1 MDMITTP
8 NDNQQLQVLQ
18 KVLGAATDE
27 ASQAMSVWTGGK
39 ISLTLD
45 CIREIPL
52 EEVTQEFDLGM
63 DLLTMV
69 VLTIEGEIGGTMI
82 LTFDEENGRRLAA
95 TLFKQEVST
104 DPEWTELERSALNE
118 TGNILGCAYFNAI
131 ARLVDCE
138 FVPSPPT
145 FLQDYGVCVLE
156 QALMQQAQE
165 TMDVLIC
172 QTTFLQGSEKL
183 NWNILFV
190 PDPKMR
196 ATLNAA
202 T

>member
-1 MDMITTP
+1 MNMTTNA
-8 NDNQQLQVLQ
+8 NDPQLQVLQ
-18 KVLGAATDE
+18 NVLGAATDE
-27 ASQAMSVWTGGK
+27 ASKAMSVWTGGK

-52 EEVTQEFDLGM
+52 EMVTQEFDLGM

-95 TLFKQEVST
+95 TLFKQDVST
-104 DPEWTELERSALNE
+104 DTEWTELERSALNE

-131 ARLVDCE
+131 ARLVECE

-156 QALMQQAQE
+156 QALMQQAHE
-165 TMDVLIC
+165 TTDVLIC

-190 PDPKMR
+190 PDPKMHE
-196 ATLNAA
+196 TLRAA

>member
-1 MDMITTP
+1 MNMTTNA
-8 NDNQQLQVLQ
+8 NDPQLQVLQ
-18 KVLGAATDE
+18 NVLGAATDE

-52 EEVTQEFDLGM
+52 EMVTQEFDLGM

-95 TLFKQEVST
+95 TLFKQDVSS
-104 DPEWTELERSALNE
+104 DAEWTELERSALNE

-131 ARLVDCE
+131 ARLLECE

-156 QALMQQAQE
+156 QALMQQAHE
-165 TMDVLIC
+165 TTDVLIC

-190 PDPKMR
+190 PDPKMHE
-196 ATLNAA
+196 TLRAA

>member
-1 MDMITTP
+1 MDITSSSQA
-8 NDNQQLQVLQ
+8 QQLQMLQNVLE
-18 KVLGAATDE
+18 AATSE

-45 CIREIPL
+45 CVREIPL
-52 EEVTQEFDLGM
+52 EMVTQEFDLGM

-69 VLTIEGEIGGTMI
+69 VLTIEGEVGGTMI

-95 TLFKQEVST
+95 ALFQQEVST
-104 DPEWTELERSALNE
+104 DPEWSELERSALSE

-131 ARLVDCE
+131 ARVVDRE

-145 FLQDYGVCVLE
+145 FLQDYGVCVLQ
-156 QALMQQAQE
+156 QALMEQIQE
-165 TMDVLIC
+165 TTDVLIC
-172 QTTFLQGSEKL
+172 QTTFLQGAEKL

-190 PDPKMR
+190 PDPRMR
-196 ATLNAA
+196 ETLHAA
-202 T
+202 Y

>member
-1 MDMITTP
+1 MNMITST
-8 NDNQQLQVLQ
+8 NDQKLQMFQ
-18 KVLGAATDE
+18 EVLGAATEE

-45 CIREIPL
+45 CVRELPL
-52 EEVTQEFDLGM
+52 EMVTQEFDLGM

-69 VLTIEGEIGGTMI
+69 VLTIEGETGGTMI

-104 DPEWTELERSALNE
+104 DPQWSELEQSALSE

-145 FLQDYGVCVLE
+145 FLQDYGVCVLQ
-156 QALMQQAQE
+156 QALMQQAHE
-165 TMDVLIC
+165 TTDVLIC
-172 QTTFLQGSEKL
+172 QTTFLQDTEKL

-196 ATLNAA
+196 EMLRSAT
-202 T
+202 

>member
-1 MDMITTP
+1 MEITTS
-8 NDNQQLQVLQ
+8 DNGQQLQVLQ
-18 KVLGAATDE
+18 RVLGAATEE
-27 ASQAMSVWTGGK
+27 ASQAMSVWTGGS
-39 ISLTLD
+39 ISLSLD
-45 CIREIPL
+45 CVREMPL
-52 EEVTQEFDLGM
+52 EMVTQEFDLGM

-95 TLFKQEVST
+95 TLLGNEVST
-104 DPEWTELERSALNE
+104 DPEWSAYEQSALNE

-131 ARLVDCE
+131 ARLVECE

-145 FLQDYGVCVLE
+145 FLQDYGVCVLQ
-156 QALMQQAQE
+156 QALMQQAQDA
-165 TMDVLIC
+165 MDVLIC
-172 QTTFLQGSEKL
+172 QTTFLQGNEKL

-196 ATLNAA
+196 NTLRSV

>member
-1 MDMITTP
+1 MNMTTNA
-8 NDNQQLQVLQ
+8 NDPQLQVLQ

-52 EEVTQEFDLGM
+52 EMVTQEFDLGM
-63 DLLTMV
+63 DLMTMV
-69 VLTIEGEIGGTMI
+69 VLTIDGEIGGTMI

-95 TLFKQEVST
+95 TLFKQDVST
-104 DPEWTELERSALNE
+104 DPEWSELERSALNE

-131 ARLVDCE
+131 ARLVGCE
-138 FVPSPPT
+138 FVPSPPM

-156 QALMQQAQE
+156 QALMQQAHE
-165 TMDVLIC
+165 MTDVLIC

-196 ATLNAA
+196 ETLRAA

>member
-1 MDMITTP
+1 MEMTTST
-8 NDNQQLQVLQ
+8 NDQQLRMLQ
-18 KVLGAATDE
+18 NVLGAATEE
-27 ASQAMSVWTGGK
+27 ASHAMSIWTGGE
-39 ISLTLD
+39 ISLSLD
-45 CIREIPL
+45 CVREMPL
-52 EEVTQEFDLGM
+52 EMVTQECDLGM

-69 VLTIEGEIGGTMI
+69 VLTIAGDIGGTMI

-95 TLFKQEVST
+95 TLLRQEVST
-104 DPEWTELERSALNE
+104 DPEWSELERSALNE

-131 ARLVDCE
+131 ARLVNCE

-145 FLQDYGVCVLE
+145 FLQDYGVCVLQ
-156 QALMQQAQE
+156 QALMEQAQE
-165 TMDVLIC
+165 AMDVLIC

-196 ATLNAA
+196 QTLRTAT
-202 T
+202 

>member
-1 MDMITTP
+1 MEMTTNT
-8 NDNQQLQVLQ
+8 NDQQLRMLQ
-18 KVLGAATDE
+18 NVLGAATEE
-27 ASQAMSVWTGGK
+27 ASHAMSIWTGGE
-39 ISLTLD
+39 ISLSLD
-45 CIREIPL
+45 CVREMPL
-52 EEVTQEFDLGM
+52 EMVTQECDLGM

-69 VLTIEGEIGGTMI
+69 VLTIAGDVGGTMI

-95 TLFKQEVST
+95 TLLRQEVST
-104 DPEWTELERSALNE
+104 DPEWSELERSALNE

-131 ARLVDCE
+131 ARLVNCE

-145 FLQDYGVCVLE
+145 FLQDYGVCVLQ
-156 QALMQQAQE
+156 QALMEQAQE
-165 TMDVLIC
+165 AMDVLIC

-196 ATLNAA
+196 QTLRTAT
-202 T
+202 

>member
-1 MDMITTP
+1 MEMITST
-8 NDNQQLQVLQ
+8 NDQQLQMLQ
-18 KVLGAATDE
+18 KVLGAATEE
-27 ASQAMSVWTGGK
+27 ASQAMSVWTGGE
-39 ISLTLD
+39 ISLSLD
-45 CIREIPL
+45 CVREMPL
-52 EEVTQEFDLGM
+52 EMVTQECDLGM

-69 VLTIEGEIGGTMI
+69 VLTIAGDIGGTMI

-95 TLFKQEVST
+95 TLLRQEVSA
-104 DPEWTELERSALNE
+104 DPEWSELERSALNE

-131 ARLVDCE
+131 ARLVNCE

-145 FLQDYGVCVLE
+145 FLQDYGVCVLQ
-156 QALMQQAQE
+156 QALMEQAQE
-165 TMDVLIC
+165 AMDVLIC

-196 ATLNAA
+196 KTLRSAT
-202 T
+202 

>member
-1 MDMITTP
+1 MEMTTNT
-8 NDNQQLQVLQ
+8 NDQQLQILQ

-39 ISLTLD
+39 ITLSLD
-45 CIREIPL
+45 CVREMPL
-52 EEVTQEFDLGM
+52 EMVTEEFDLGM

-69 VLTIEGEIGGTMI
+69 VLTIEGAIGGTMI

-95 TLFKQEVST
+95 TLLRQEVAT
-104 DPEWTELERSALNE
+104 DPQWSELEQSALNE

-131 ARLVDCE
+131 ARLVNSE

-145 FLQDYGVCVLE
+145 FLQDYGVCVLQ
-156 QALMQQAQE
+156 QALMSQAME
-165 TMDVLIC
+165 TTDVLIC

-196 ATLNAA
+196 ETLRTAT
-202 T
+202 

>member
-1 MDMITTP
+1 MELTTST
-8 NDNQQLQVLQ
+8 NDQQLQILE

-27 ASQAMSVWTGGK
+27 ASQAMSVWTGGN
-39 ISLTLD
+39 ITLSLD
-45 CIREIPL
+45 CVREMPL
-52 EEVTQEFDLGM
+52 EMVTQEFDLGM

-69 VLTIEGEIGGTMI
+69 VLTIEGAIGGTMI

-95 TLFKQEVST
+95 TLLKQEVVN
-104 DPEWTELERSALNE
+104 DPEWSELERSALNE

-145 FLQDYGVCVLE
+145 FLQDYGVCVLQ
-156 QALMQQAQE
+156 QALMEQAYE
-165 TMDVLIC
+165 MTDVLIC
-172 QTTFLQGSEKL
+172 QTTFLQGKEKL

-196 ATLNAA
+196 ETLR
-202 T
+202 TTK

>member
-1 MDMITTP
+1 MDMITSA
-8 NDNQQLQVLQ
+8 DSHQLPMLQ
-18 KVLGAATDE
+18 KVLGAATEE

-39 ISLTLD
+39 ISLSLD
-45 CIREIPL
+45 CVREIPI
-52 EEVTQEFDLGM
+52 EMVSQEFDLGM

-95 TLFKQEVST
+95 SLFKQDVST
-104 DPEWTELERSALNE
+104 ESEWSELERSALNE

-131 ARLVDCE
+131 ARLVNSE
-138 FVPSPPT
+138 FVPSPPI
-145 FLQDYGVCVLE
+145 FLQDYGVCVLQ
-156 QALMQQAQE
+156 QALMEQVQE
-165 TMDVLIC
+165 TTDVLIC
-172 QTTFLQGSEKL
+172 QTTFLQGRETL
-183 NWNILFV
+183 NWKILFL

-196 ATLNAA
+196 ETLRAS

>member
-1 MDMITTP
+1 MDLITSD
-8 NDNQQLQVLQ
+8 NDQQLQMLQ
-18 KVLGAATDE
+18 KVLGTATEE

-39 ISLTLD
+39 ISLSLD
-45 CIREIPL
+45 CVREIPL
-52 EEVTQEFDLGM
+52 EMVTQEFDLGM

-95 TLFKQEVST
+95 TLFKQEVSN
-104 DPEWTELERSALNE
+104 DSEWSELERSALNE
-118 TGNILGCAYFNAI
+118 TGNILGCAYFNAM
-131 ARLVDCE
+131 ARLVNCE

-145 FLQDYGVCVLE
+145 FLQDYGVCVLQ
-156 QALMQQAQE
+156 QALMEQVQE
-165 TMDVLIC
+165 TSDVLIC

-196 ATLNAA
+196 ETLRSVI
-202 T
+202 

>member
-1 MDMITTP
+1 MEMTTST
-8 NDNQQLQVLQ
+8 NDQQLQMLQ
-18 KVLGAATDE
+18 NVLGAATEE
-27 ASQAMSVWTGGK
+27 ASQAMSVWTGGE
-39 ISLTLD
+39 ISLSLD
-45 CIREIPL
+45 CVREMPL
-52 EEVTQEFDLGM
+52 EMVTQECDLGM

-69 VLTIEGEIGGTMI
+69 VLTIEGDIGGTMI

-95 TLFKQEVST
+95 TLLRQEVLT
-104 DPEWTELERSALNE
+104 DPEWSELERSALNE

-131 ARLVDCE
+131 ARLVNCE

-156 QALMQQAQE
+156 QALMEQAQE
-165 TMDVLIC
+165 AMDVLIC

-196 ATLNAA
+196 KTLRTAT
-202 T
+202 